1 MKKISIVSS
10 CYNEEKNL
18 DELYQRVA
26 AQWDKYDGKYEF
38 EYILLDNASTDST
51 ADKLRELAKKDKRIK
66 VILNSR
72 NFGQDKSPLFGMI
85 NTDSDAVIGIVSD
98 LQDPPEL
105 ISDMISKWEEG
116 YQVIFLQKKSSEEN
130 KFVFHLRHLYYK
142 MLKKMTDNG
151 VDLADNCTG
160 SGMFDKVVVDAVK
173 QINDPNPYYRGLL
186 CEVGFKRTYIPFEQP
201 IRKRGKS
208 FNNLYSLYSIAMLGI
223 TKFTKMPLR
232 IMAVIGFA
240 MSVLTFLTS
249 VFYLLLKL
257 IYWNAFNLGIAPI
270 ILSILFLGSVQL
282 FCLGILGE
290 YIGAIYSKIDKKPL
304 VIVKEKINF

>member
-38 EYILLDNASTDST
+38 EYILLDNASTDGT

>member
-208 FNNLYSLYSIAMLGI
+208 FNNLYY
-223 TKFTKMPLR
+223 
-232 IMAVIGFA
+232 
-240 MSVLTFLTS
+240 FLN
-249 VFYLLLKL
+249 YLL
-257 IYWNAFNLGIAPI
+257 
-270 ILSILFLGSVQL
+270 
-282 FCLGILGE
+282 
-290 YIGAIYSKIDKKPL
+290 KI
-304 VIVKEKINF
+304 